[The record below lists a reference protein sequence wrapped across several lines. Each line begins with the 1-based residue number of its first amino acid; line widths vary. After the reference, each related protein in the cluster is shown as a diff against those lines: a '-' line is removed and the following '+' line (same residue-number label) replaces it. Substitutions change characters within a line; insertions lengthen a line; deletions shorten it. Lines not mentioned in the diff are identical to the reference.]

1 MVQGPNGCSRGKE
14 RRRGDT
20 YGIFFFKCPVELG
33 FISSSF
39 MAFSLLL
46 RVANVEMQ

>member
-1 MVQGPNGCSRGKE
+1 MAAVEE
-14 RRRGDT
+14 RRGGG
-20 YGIFFFKCPVELG
+20 GILMGFFFFFKCPVELG

>member
-1 MVQGPNGCSRGKE
+1 MAAVEE
-14 RRRGDT
+14 RRGGG
-20 YGIFFFKCPVELG
+20 GILMGFFFFKCPVELG